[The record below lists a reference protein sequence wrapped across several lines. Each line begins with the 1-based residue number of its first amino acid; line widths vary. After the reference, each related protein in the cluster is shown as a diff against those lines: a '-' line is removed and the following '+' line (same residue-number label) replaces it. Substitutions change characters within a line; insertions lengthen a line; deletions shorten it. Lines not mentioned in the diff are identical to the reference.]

1 MLQILNSLKGN
12 DKIKFQLKASGNS
25 QRLFHGRGKLVS
37 GLEYLC
43 IDQFGKNI
51 LITTYA
57 EITEEDKKALVDF
70 LLSFSF
76 PLDSI
81 LLQKR
86 YAKNLEVEVLFGS
99 IPEKAN
105 ALEEG
110 MVFAINLA
118 KPQNIGFFLD
128 MKVGRDY
135 LRAHSKNK
143 KVLNLFSYT
152 CSLSVAALV
161 GGASEVVNVDMAEP
175 ALSVGRLNHRLNSLE
190 DKKVRYLDYN
200 IMKSLGS
207 IGKKGP
213 FDLVIIDP
221 PSFQGASFQLERD
234 YPKIVKR
241 LPEMLNEGATVLA
254 CVNDPLFSFSFLEK
268 LFSDLYPELKLVSKM
283 YSSFSEMDLNA
294 EGGLKILELRL
305 EK

>member
-37 GLEYLC
+37 GLEHLC

-76 PLDSI
+76 HLDSI

-99 IPEKAN
+99 IPEKGN

-200 IMKSLGS
+200 IMKSLGT

>member
-1 MLQILNSLKGN
+1 MLQILQTLKTHN
-12 DKIKFQLKASGNS
+12 QINFEIQTSANA
-25 QRLFHGRGKLVS
+25 QRLFHGRGKLVA
-37 GLEYLC
+37 GLEHIC
-43 IDQFGKNI
+43 IDQFDKNI

-57 EITEEDKKALVDF
+57 EISEEDKKDLTKF
-70 LLSFSF
+70 LLDFDT
-76 PLDSI
+76 PLNSI

-86 YAKNLEVEVLFGS
+86 FDKNLEVEILFGT

-110 MVFAINLA
+110 MSFAINLA

-135 LRAHSKNK
+135 LRTHAQNK

-152 CSLSVAALV
+152 CSLSIAALV
-161 GGASEVVNVDMAEP
+161 GGASEVVNVDMSGP
-175 ALSVGRLNHRLNSLE
+175 ALSVGKLNHRLNSLE

-200 IMKSLGS
+200 IMKSLGT

-234 YPKIVKR
+234 YPKMIKR
-241 LPEMLNEGATVLA
+241 LPEMLNSGATVLA
-254 CVNDPLFSFSFLEK
+254 CVNDPLFSFSFLEN
-268 LFSDLYPELKLVSKM
+268 LFNELYPELQIVSKM
-283 YSSFSEMDLNA
+283 YSSFSSMDANT
-294 EGGLKILELRL
+294 EGGLKILELKL
-305 EK
+305 PN